1 TLLAVRCASSGRP
14 GEPLPE
20 SVLPLPLAMRWRL
33 LYILSAYYRC
43 SEVFKPYLLQFLQG
57 VSAHPG
63 LHFQGI
69 AKACEQNLLKTFK
82 YGGRCEFPSAVELQA
97 LTGRSSKRQLFLL
110 PGGIERHLKIKTCS
124 VAQDVIQEIC
134 FEMGLQQPEA
144 FREYIIFAVSSKSE
158 LMRLEGS

>member
-1 TLLAVRCASSGRP
+1 TLLAARCAGSGVWELKDSCP
-14 GEPLPE
+14 KG
-20 SVLPLPLAMRWRL
+20 WRL
-33 LYILSAYYRC
+33 LYILTAYYRC
-43 SEVFKPYLLQFLQG
+43 SEVFKPYLLQFLQEA
-57 VSAHPG
+57 SAHPG

-82 YGGRCEFPSAVELQA
+82 YGGRCAFPSTVELQA
-97 LTGRSSKRQLFLL
+97 LAGRSSKRQLFLL

-158 LMRLEGS
+158 SMRLEGR